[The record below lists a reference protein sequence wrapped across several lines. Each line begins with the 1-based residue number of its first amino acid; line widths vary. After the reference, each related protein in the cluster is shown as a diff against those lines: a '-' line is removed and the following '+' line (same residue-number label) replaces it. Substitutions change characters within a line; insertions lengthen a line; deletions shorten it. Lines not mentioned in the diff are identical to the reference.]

1 MEVFISP
8 DVVLSS
14 FRRLAYVPTNSNATK
29 TSLERTSSLMYFFAF
44 DIVAK
49 NNNKS
54 TIDINLESF
63 DGRNTRSQFILE
75 YAKLVQLK
83 NSASGQQQQVAALG
97 TVQIGGKA
105 PEGKMRSN
113 FLSVPVDKAT
123 TAQIDFVYP
132 KRPAPLLLLGINATG
147 KKYGITYHPDCE
159 QNLSTF
165 LTGLRG
171 RIPYTDLAIFLC
183 RSEHIHVMADNATDG
198 KSVLIT
204 AIKEKFTERI
214 ANYMIDKI
222 ESEKLFSD
230 RYIAWNNF
238 TTDRYV
244 DKISENA
251 SHSRRDE
258 LQNMKKSELIDLIL
272 TLEGEQ

>member
-8 DVVLSS
+8 DVVISS
-14 FRRLAYVPTNSNATK
+14 FRRLAYVPTNSGETK

-49 NNNKS
+49 CNNES
-54 TIDINLESF
+54 IIDININSF
-63 DGRNTRSQFILE
+63 DGKNTRSQFILE

-83 NSASGQQQQVAALG
+83 NSSSGMLQHVAALG

-105 PEGKMRSN
+105 PEVKMRSN
-113 FLSVPVDKAT
+113 FLSVQVVEAT
-123 TAQIDFVYP
+123 TARIDYVYP
-132 KRPAPLLLLGINATG
+132 KRPAPLLLLGVNATG
-147 KKYGITYHPDCE
+147 KKYGITYHPNCE
-159 QNLSTF
+159 QNISAF

-183 RSEHIHVMADNATDG
+183 RSDRIIVDDATDG
-198 KSVLIT
+198 KRVLIK
-204 AIKEKFTERI
+204 ALKEKFTQRI
-214 ANYMIDKI
+214 SDFLIDKI

-230 RYIAWNNF
+230 KYISWNNF
-238 TTDRYV
+238 TSDKYV
-244 DKISENA
+244 DGISENT

-258 LQNMKKSELIDLIL
+258 LQNMKKCELIDLIL